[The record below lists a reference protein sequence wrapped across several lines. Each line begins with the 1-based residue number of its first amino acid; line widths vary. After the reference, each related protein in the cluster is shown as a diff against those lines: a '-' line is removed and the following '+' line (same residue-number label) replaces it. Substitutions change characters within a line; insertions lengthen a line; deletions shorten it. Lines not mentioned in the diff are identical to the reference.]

1 MGGGEVPVYIGSS
14 ADKSTFP
21 VYYFLS
27 SFFFLS
33 ISVHVHIAT
42 FIGGVIRARHL
53 LMRTA
58 FCLVTQLRPVVK
70 SSRSL
75 QWTRCAQ
82 PVPDLSNTFACFF
95 VFFFSPFF
103 FLVSSQYSSLL
114 DHLLISFFSL
124 VPRLAPYNTEPATRY
139 VHFIHFFPPFFAK
152 YEVQHL
158 DPFGDCCN
166 VTVPGSNH

>member
-1 MGGGEVPVYIGSS
+1 MGGGAVPVYIGSS

-27 SFFFLS
+27 SFFFFFSS

-82 PVPDLSNTFACFF
+82 PVPDLSNTFPWFF
-95 VFFFSPFF
+95 LFFFPPF

-139 VHFIHFFPPFFAK
+139 VHFIHFFSPFFCK
-152 YEVQHL
+152 VRGSTFG
-158 DPFGDCCN
+158 PFWRLL
-166 VTVPGSNH
+166 